1 MLDSLKKRGCELL
14 DRLPGAL
21 SSELMLIIS
30 QGESILA
37 QNMQALLVDTL
48 MDVTKNE
55 AEREKS
61 GSDSGRGNWEEEE
74 NKELQL
80 RELLHI
86 AADVFD
92 RQPSEHTQLLQHA
105 SSLASSLR
113 CRPSGDTPEG
123 ELKAR
128 IVDFVKCAANL
139 LDILPADL
147 AEDIIAEIMHASTP
161 LPVCLRSHVLDAEGS
176 STQPNG
182 SSTSHSVSEGD
193 TGIDHVKAGAELV
206 ETVLNSIEQRL
217 ASDSTSL
224 MRLGEGAGWNGYAEN
239 VKQELDLRNLNPKQ
253 IELPTAIDKLI
264 GDAVTDTIQAT
275 VFAAIRNLTEKGS
288 SEQQLG
294 AGQRADV
301 PAAQAELQDSDV
313 VDEAAVKETVE
324 ESMERV
330 GEPSKIGILVKIDG
344 NYSSNIS
351 RTPLSSIP
359 ENMPVTMV
367 AWSTGDSSVAR
378 SLNTILAVLK
388 FNDLGIS
395 IGYDAFD
402 FDGDGRISLRD
413 LRKKCLELALEMSA
427 EDVVELFQ
435 TLADGRTGH
444 ITREVWEESLAS
456 GDADSILMK
465 RGVADIQV
473 THMLQDVMDD
483 IIDAIV
489 RQEEPP
495 KAKDPKKFRG
505 VSFSEEIIQEH
516 NSTPLKKV
524 VNAPITLHF
533 PETSFRTPQA
543 NNRQTASHFSIRTV
557 KTPGN
562 VLLVD
567 QSPDGGAFSSPEG
580 QNNIPAQVV
589 KEENIPRTS
598 NRVSKLAAE
607 IVRRKNIIF
616 AFNIILFAYISIVAK
631 CYESHG
637 R

>member
-37 QNMQALLVDTL
+37 QNMQALLVGTL

-61 GSDSGRGNWEEEE
+61 GSDSGPGNWEEEE

-92 RQPSEHTQLLQHA
+92 RQPSEHTQLLQNA

-113 CRPSGDTPEG
+113 CRPTGDTPEG
-123 ELKAR
+123 ALKAR
-128 IVDFVKCAANL
+128 IVNFVKCAAHL

-147 AEDIIAEIMHASTP
+147 AEDIIAEIMHASNP
-161 LPVCLRSHVLDAEGS
+161 LPVSLRSHMLDAEGS
-176 STQPNG
+176 STQPDG

-224 MRLGEGAGWNGYAEN
+224 MRLGEGWNGYAEN

-253 IELPTAIDKLI
+253 IDLPTAIDNLI

-275 VFAAIRNLTEKGS
+275 VFAAIRNLTEKSS

-294 AGQRADV
+294 ASERADV
-301 PAAQAELQDSDV
+301 PAAQAKVQDSDV

-344 NYSSNIS
+344 NYASNIS

-367 AWSTGDSSVAR
+367 AWSTGESSVPR

-388 FNDLGIS
+388 FNNLGIS
-395 IGYDAFD
+395 IGYDVFD

-413 LRKKCLELALEMSA
+413 LRKKCQELALEMSA

-505 VSFSEEIIQEH
+505 VSFSEEVIQEQ
-516 NSTPLKKV
+516 NSTPLKMV
-524 VNAPITLHF
+524 VNAPITLHL

-543 NNRQTASHFSIRTV
+543 NNRQTASHFFIRTV

-562 VLLVD
+562 ILLVD
-567 QSPDGGAFSSPEG
+567 QSPDGGALSSREG

-616 AFNIILFAYISIVAK
+616 AFNIILFA
-631 CYESHG
+631 
-637 R
+637 